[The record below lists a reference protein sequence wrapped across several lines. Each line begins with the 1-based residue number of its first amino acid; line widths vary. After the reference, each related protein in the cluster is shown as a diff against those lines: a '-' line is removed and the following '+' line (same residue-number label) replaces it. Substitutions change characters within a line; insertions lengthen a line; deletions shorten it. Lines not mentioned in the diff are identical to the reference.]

1 MEILKN
7 NKIKVGLVVA
17 AIAAYF
23 IFGGNKAEAQELEQT
38 VKSWDID
45 VEVGNYEKRI
55 DGGLY
60 GSADVE
66 YVKASSELG
75 VIGGLS
81 LVGSI
86 EQVKAD
92 EEELYGTIGTVL
104 STFIGDISTEL
115 LVTSIDD
122 NNAYELVSSYGL
134 DLFGI
139 DSILSV
145 TTEEGGQYTA
155 DIAVGTDLDITEHFA
170 VTVGVEYGQ
179 SFEYETD
186 YSYTLATIGVATTL
200 DHLTV
205 FANLNYLNNDL
216 NTAQGTN
223 GEWESTSD
231 FGVALNF

>member
-92 EEELYGTIGTVL
+92 EEELYGAIGTVL

>member
-17 AIAAYF
+17 VIAAF
-23 IFGGNKAEAQELEQT
+23 FLFGGKAEAQDLEQT

-60 GSADVE
+60 GSADVQ

-81 LVGSI
+81 LIGSI

-92 EEELYGTIGTVL
+92 EEELYGTIGTNL
-104 STFIGDISTEL
+104 STFIGDIATEL
-115 LVTSIDD
+115 LITSID
-122 NNAYELVSSYGL
+122 NENTYELVSSYGL
-134 DLFGI
+134 SLFGV

-145 TTEEGGQYTA
+145 ATEEGGQYTA
-155 DIAVGTDLDITEHFA
+155 DIAVGTDLDLTEHFA
-170 VTVGVEYGQ
+170 IGVGVEYGK
-179 SFEYETD
+179 SFEYDTD
-186 YSYTLATIGVATTL
+186 YTYTLVTLGVQTTL

-216 NTAQGTN
+216 NTAQGTD

>member
-17 AIAAYF
+17 AIAAFF

-81 LVGSI
+81 LIGSI

-92 EEELYGTIGTVL
+92 EEELYGTIGTNL
-104 STFIGDISTEL
+104 STFIGDIATEL
-115 LVTSIDD
+115 YITSIDD
-122 NNAYELVSSYGL
+122 VNAYELVSSYAVN
-134 DLFGI
+134 LFGI
-139 DSILSV
+139 DSLVSV

-170 VTVGVEYGQ
+170 IAVGLEYGQ
-179 SFEYETD
+179 SFQYETD
-186 YSYTLATIGVATTL
+186 YSYTLATIGVQTTL
-200 DHLTV
+200 DQLAV

-223 GEWESTSD
+223 GEWESTAD
-231 FGVALNF
+231 FGVAFNF

>member
-1 MEILKN
+1 MEILKK

-17 AIAAYF
+17 AIAAF
-23 IFGGNKAEAQELEQT
+23 FLFGGKAEAQDLEQT

-81 LVGSI
+81 LIGSI

-92 EEELYGTIGTVL
+92 EEELYGTIGTNL
-104 STFIGDISTEL
+104 STFIGDIATEL
-115 LVTSIDD
+115 YITSIDD
-122 NNAYELVSSYGL
+122 VNAYELVSSYAVN
-134 DLFGI
+134 LFGI
-139 DSILSV
+139 DSLVSV

-170 VTVGVEYGQ
+170 IAVGLEYGQ
-179 SFEYETD
+179 SFQYETD
-186 YSYTLATIGVATTL
+186 YSYTLATIGVQTTL
-200 DHLTV
+200 DQLAV

-223 GEWESTSD
+223 GEWESTAD
-231 FGVALNF
+231 FGVAFNF

>member
-17 AIAAYF
+17 AIAAFF

-60 GSADVE
+60 GSADVD

-104 STFIGDISTEL
+104 STFIGDIGTEL
-115 LVTSIDD
+115 YITSIDD
-122 NNAYELVSSYGL
+122 VNAYELVSSYAVN
-134 DLFGI
+134 LFGI
-139 DSILSV
+139 DSLVSV
-145 TTEEGGQYTA
+145 ATEEGGQYTA
-155 DIAVGTDLDITEHFA
+155 DIAVGTDLDLTEHFA
-170 VTVGVEYGQ
+170 IAVGLEYGK
-179 SFEYETD
+179 SFQYETD
-186 YSYTLATIGVATTL
+186 YSYTLATVGVQTTL

-216 NTAQGTN
+216 NTAQGTD
-223 GEWESTSD
+223 GDWESTAD

>member
-17 AIAAYF
+17 AIAAFF

-38 VKSWDID
+38 VKSWNID

-60 GSADVE
+60 GSADVG

-92 EEELYGTIGTVL
+92 EEELYGTVGTVL
-104 STFIGDISTEL
+104 STFMGDVATEL
-115 LVTSIDD
+115 YITSINDV
-122 NNAYELVSSYGL
+122 NAYELVSSYAVN
-134 DLFGI
+134 LFGI
-139 DSILSV
+139 DSLVSV

-155 DIAVGTDLDITEHFA
+155 DIAVGTDLDLTEHFA
-170 VTVGVEYGQ
+170 IAVGLEYGQ
-179 SFEYETD
+179 SFQYETD
-186 YSYTLATIGVATTL
+186 YSYTLATVGVQTTL

-223 GEWESTSD
+223 GEWESTAD

>member
-17 AIAAYF
+17 AIAAFF

-60 GSADVE
+60 GSADAQ

-92 EEELYGTIGTVL
+92 EEELYGAVGTVL
-104 STFIGDISTEL
+104 STFIGDIGTEL
-115 LVTSIDD
+115 LVTSIDGE
-122 NNAYELVSSYGL
+122 NAYELVSSYAL

-145 TTEEGGQYTA
+145 TTEEEGQYTA
-155 DIAVGTDLDITEHFA
+155 DIAVGTDLDITEHFLVA
-170 VTVGVEYGQ
+170 VGLEYGQ
-179 SFEYETD
+179 SFQYDVD
-186 YSYTLATIGVATTL
+186 YTYTLATIGVQTTI

-223 GEWESTSD
+223 GDWESTSD
-231 FGVALNF
+231 FGIALNF

>member
-17 AIAAYF
+17 VIAAF
-23 IFGGNKAEAQELEQT
+23 FFFGGKAEAQELEQT

-60 GSADVE
+60 GSADVD

-155 DIAVGTDLDITEHFA
+155 DLAVGTDLDITEHFA

-179 SFEYETD
+179 SFQYETD

-216 NTAQGTN
+216 NTAEGTN

>member
-155 DIAVGTDLDITEHFA
+155 DIAIGTDLDITEHFA

>member
-17 AIAAYF
+17 VIAAF
-23 IFGGNKAEAQELEQT
+23 FLFGGKAEAQDLEQT

-60 GSADVE
+60 GSADVD

-104 STFIGDISTEL
+104 STFIGDIATEL
-115 LVTSIDD
+115 YITSIDD
-122 NNAYELVSSYGL
+122 VNAYELVSSYAVN
-134 DLFGI
+134 LFGI
-139 DSILSV
+139 DSIVSV

-155 DIAVGTDLDITEHFA
+155 DIAVGTDLDLTEHFA
-170 VTVGVEYGQ
+170 IAVGLEYGQ
-179 SFEYETD
+179 SFQYVTD
-186 YSYTLATIGVATTL
+186 YSYTLATVGVQTTL
-200 DHLTV
+200 DHLAV

-223 GEWESTSD
+223 GEWESTAD
-231 FGVALNF
+231 FGVAFNF

>member
-17 AIAAYF
+17 AIAAFF

-104 STFIGDISTEL
+104 STFIGDIATEL
-115 LVTSIDD
+115 YVTSIDD
-122 NNAYELVSSYGL
+122 VNAYELVSSYGL

-155 DIAVGTDLDITEHFA
+155 DIAVGTDLDLTEHFA
-170 VTVGVEYGQ
+170 IAVGLEYGQ
-179 SFEYETD
+179 SFQYVTD
-186 YSYTLATIGVATTL
+186 YSYTLATIGVQTTL

-223 GEWESTSD
+223 GEWESTAD

>member
-17 AIAAYF
+17 AIAAFF

-104 STFIGDISTEL
+104 STFIGDIATEL
-115 LVTSIDD
+115 YVTSIDD
-122 NNAYELVSSYGL
+122 VNAYELVSSYAL
-134 DLFGI
+134 NLFGI
-139 DSILSV
+139 DSLVSV

-155 DIAVGTDLDITEHFA
+155 DIAVGTDLDLTEHFA
-170 VTVGVEYGQ
+170 IAVGLEYGQ
-179 SFEYETD
+179 SFQYETD
-186 YSYTLATIGVATTL
+186 YSYTLATVGVQTTL

-216 NTAQGTN
+216 NTAQGTD
-223 GEWESTSD
+223 GEWESTAD

>member
-17 AIAAYF
+17 AIAAFF

-38 VKSWDID
+38 VKSWNID

-60 GSADVE
+60 GSADAE
-66 YVKASSELG
+66 YIKASSELG

-104 STFIGDISTEL
+104 STFIGDIGTEL
-115 LVTSIDD
+115 YITSIDD
-122 NNAYELVSSYGL
+122 VNAYELVSSYAVN
-134 DLFGI
+134 LFGI
-139 DSILSV
+139 DSIVSV

-155 DIAVGTDLDITEHFA
+155 DIAVGTDLDLTEHFA
-170 VTVGVEYGQ
+170 IAVGLEYGQ
-179 SFEYETD
+179 SFQYETD
-186 YSYTLATIGVATTL
+186 YSYTLATVGVQTTL

-223 GEWESTSD
+223 GEWESTAD

>member
-17 AIAAYF
+17 AIAAFF

-104 STFIGDISTEL
+104 STFIGDIGTEL
-115 LVTSIDD
+115 YITSIDD
-122 NNAYELVSSYGL
+122 VNAYELVSSYAVN
-134 DLFGI
+134 LFGI
-139 DSILSV
+139 DSLVSV

-155 DIAVGTDLDITEHFA
+155 DIAVGTDLDLTEHFA
-170 VTVGVEYGQ
+170 IAVGLEYGQ
-179 SFEYETD
+179 SFQYETD
-186 YSYTLATIGVATTL
+186 YSYTLATVGVQTTL

-223 GEWESTSD
+223 GEWESTAD

>member
-17 AIAAYF
+17 AIAAF
-23 IFGGNKAEAQELEQT
+23 FLFGGKAEAQDLEQT

-60 GSADVE
+60 GSADVD

-231 FGVALNF
+231 FGLALNF

>member
-17 AIAAYF
+17 VIAAF
-23 IFGGNKAEAQELEQT
+23 FLFGGKAEAQEITET

-45 VEVGNYEKRI
+45 LELGTYEKRI

-92 EEELYGTIGTVL
+92 EEELYGTVGTVL
-104 STFIGDISTEL
+104 STFIGDIATEV
-115 LVTSIDD
+115 LVTSIDG
-122 NNAYELVSSYGL
+122 NNAYELISSYGVT
-134 DLFGI
+134 LFGI
-139 DSILSV
+139 DSIVSV

-155 DIAVGTDLDITEHFA
+155 DIAVGTDLDLTEHFSIGL
-170 VTVGVEYGQ
+170 GVEYGQ
-179 SFEYETD
+179 SFQYDTD
-186 YSYTLATIGVATTL
+186 YTYTLVALGVQTTL

-216 NTAQGTN
+216 STAQGTD

-231 FGVALNF
+231 FGVAFNF

>member
-17 AIAAYF
+17 AIGAFF

-38 VKSWDID
+38 VKSWNID

-60 GSADVE
+60 GSADVD

-81 LVGSI
+81 LIGSI

-92 EEELYGTIGTVL
+92 EEELYGTIGTNL
-104 STFIGDISTEL
+104 STFIGDIATEL
-115 LVTSIDD
+115 VITSIDN
-122 NNAYELVSSYGL
+122 NNAYELVSSYGVS
-134 DLFGI
+134 LFGI
-139 DSILSV
+139 DSIVSL

-155 DIAVGTDLDITEHFA
+155 DIAVGTDLDLTEHFVIA
-170 VTVGVEYGQ
+170 VGLEYGQ
-179 SFEYETD
+179 SFEYAVD
-186 YSYTLATIGVATTL
+186 YEYTLATVGIQTTL

-205 FANLNYLNNDL
+205 FCNVNYLNNDL
-216 NTAQGTN
+216 TTTQGTD
-223 GEWESTSD
+223 GEWERTAD
-231 FGVALNF
+231 FGLALNF

>member
-7 NKIKVGLVVA
+7 NKVKVGLVVA

-81 LVGSI
+81 LIGSI

-92 EEELYGTIGTVL
+92 EEELYGTVGTVL
-104 STFIGDISTEL
+104 STFIGDIATEL
-115 LVTSIDD
+115 YITSIDD
-122 NNAYELVSSYGL
+122 VNAYELVGSYAVN
-134 DLFGI
+134 LFGI
-139 DSILSV
+139 DSLVSV

-216 NTAQGTN
+216 NTVQGTN

-231 FGVALNF
+231 FGVAINF

>member
-17 AIAAYF
+17 AIAAF
-23 IFGGNKAEAQELEQT
+23 FLFGGKAEAQDLEQT

-60 GSADVE
+60 GAADVE

-92 EEELYGTIGTVL
+92 EEELYGTVGTVL
-104 STFIGDISTEL
+104 STFIGDISAEVL
-115 LVTSIDD
+115 LTSIDG
-122 NNAYELVSSYGL
+122 NNAYELISSYGVN
-134 DLFGI
+134 LFGI
-139 DSILSV
+139 DSIVSV

-155 DIAVGTDLDITEHFA
+155 DIAVGTDLDLTEHFA
-170 VTVGVEYGQ
+170 IGVGVEYGQ
-179 SFEYETD
+179 SFQYDTD
-186 YSYTLATIGVATTL
+186 YAYTLVTLGVQTTL

-216 NTAQGTN
+216 NTAQGTD

>member
-17 AIAAYF
+17 AIAAF
-23 IFGGNKAEAQELEQT
+23 FLFGGKAEAQEITET
-38 VKSWDID
+38 VKSWNVDL
-45 VEVGNYEKRI
+45 ELGNYEKRI

-60 GSADVE
+60 GSADVD
-66 YVKASSELG
+66 YIKASSELG

-104 STFIGDISTEL
+104 STFIGDIGTEL
-115 LVTSIDD
+115 YITSINDV
-122 NNAYELVSSYGL
+122 NAYELVSSYAVN
-134 DLFGI
+134 LFGI
-139 DSILSV
+139 NSLVSV

-155 DIAVGTDLDITEHFA
+155 DIAVGTDLDLTEHFVIA
-170 VTVGVEYGQ
+170 VGLEYGQ
-179 SFEYETD
+179 SFEYAVD
-186 YSYTLATIGVATTL
+186 YEYTLATVGIQTTL

-205 FANLNYLNNDL
+205 FCNVNYLNNDL
-216 NTAQGTN
+216 TTTQGTD
-223 GEWESTSD
+223 GEWERTAD
-231 FGVALNF
+231 FGLAFNF

>member
-81 LVGSI
+81 LIGSI

-92 EEELYGTIGTVL
+92 EEELYGTVGTVL
-104 STFIGDISTEL
+104 STFIGDIATEL
-115 LVTSIDD
+115 YITSIDD
-122 NNAYELVSSYGL
+122 VNAYELVSSYAVN
-134 DLFGI
+134 LFGI
-139 DSILSV
+139 DSLVSV

-231 FGVALNF
+231 FGVAINF